1 MAIKFQFNEKKAV
14 QAAAYLIQ
22 KNGGSMNY
30 MALLKLLFLA
40 DRASLLKRGHPITG
54 DQIFSMKH
62 GLVLTQI
69 LDRISQKK
77 QEHRAQLW
85 HEFIPRPSPAIF
97 LVHVEKEPG
106 TDLLAPADLSV
117 LDEVMTKFAGLDEWE
132 LVDVVHELPEWR
144 ETNSALPV
152 PFEDILRS
160 EEVSEEVIERI
171 EDESEAARLLA
182 A

>member
-1 MAIKFQFNEKKAV
+1 MAIKFQFDEKKAV

-85 HEFIPRPSPAIF
+85 HEFIDRKSTR
-97 LVHVEKEPG
+97 L
-106 TDLLAPADLSV
+106 
-117 LDEVMTKFAGLDEWE
+117 
-132 LVDVVHELPEWR
+132 
-144 ETNSALPV
+144 NSSHAN
-152 PFEDILRS
+152 
-160 EEVSEEVIERI
+160 
-171 EDESEAARLLA
+171 
-182 A
+182 